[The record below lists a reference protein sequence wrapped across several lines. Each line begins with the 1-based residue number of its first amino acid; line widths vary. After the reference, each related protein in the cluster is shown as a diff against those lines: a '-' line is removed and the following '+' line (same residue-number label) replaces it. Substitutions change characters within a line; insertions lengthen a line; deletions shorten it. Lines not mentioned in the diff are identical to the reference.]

1 MDGTCRFHAA
11 LVDEQ
16 VLSHIRE
23 NDITDLSRR
32 TALLQRDNGTPEQRS
47 VGFLGKPARRNI
59 HGLIADRERVQIR
72 LEFLV
77 DVPHRIRPRSRP
89 QSVPHGDEVVDGD
102 DSRLVFFLCD
112 LYDRTAVQDSERLA
126 LARAEQNRIVDLEP
140 ELFRECLANDRFES
154 RRILQEFIR
163 RIAKP
168 RELLERQFH
177 LAELGLACRQFFRF
191 ALPLGLDTAPAR
203 SVRSRLLIDGID
215 FQSVCI

>member
-77 DVPHRIRPRSRP
+77 DVPDSIPPRTST
-89 QSVPHGDEVVDGD
+89 
-102 DSRLVFFLCD
+102 
-112 LYDRTAVQDSERLA
+112 TAYST
-126 LARAEQNRIVDLEP
+126 
-140 ELFRECLANDRFES
+140 S
-154 RRILQEFIR
+154 
-163 RIAKP
+163 
-168 RELLERQFH
+168 
-177 LAELGLACRQFFRF
+177 
-191 ALPLGLDTAPAR
+191 
-203 SVRSRLLIDGID
+203 
-215 FQSVCI
+215 